1 MCQSHDRRVS
11 NIMDR
16 RPTVL
21 ELVDALRTLTKWT
34 NFAQNLPN
42 IEEHHIDKIK
52 AENKD
57 DIDEQKRVLFNKW
70 LSICP
75 GATFRHVIS
84 ALEKS
89 HNGTLAD
96 SLREKIR
103 KGGASGGT
111 TTTTSDISKI
121 NETIKGVLDS
131 KFAVLKSATKNSIKS
146 IVPELFS
153 SGIISEEVREK
164 ADFGMIVGDFKSNL
178 DLKASRREVEV
189 LCGKFLNGIACQ
201 GGPTRAAADSLCEEW
216 KKTIK
221 EKHDLDFNLDQ
232 YF

>member
-1 MCQSHDRRVS
+1 ME
-11 NIMDR
+11 R

-21 ELVDALRTLTKWT
+21 ELVDFLRTLTKWT
-34 NFAQNLPN
+34 NFAQNLPG

-70 LSICP
+70 LAIYHR
-75 GATFRHVIS
+75 ATFRDVIS

-89 HNGTLAD
+89 HNGALAE
-96 SLREKIR
+96 SISEKLKRE
-103 KGGASGGT
+103 GEGASRGMT
-111 TTTTSDISKI
+111 VSTSNVSKL

-164 ADFGMIVGDFKSNL
+164 ADFSMIVGDFKSNL
-178 DLKASRREVEV
+178 DLKENKREVEV
-189 LCGKFLNGIACQ
+189 LCCKLLNGLACQ
-201 GGPTRAAADSLCEEW
+201 GGPTRAAADSLCGEW
-216 KKTIK
+216 KKSIK
-221 EKHDLDFNLDQ
+221 EKHDIDFNLDQ

>member
-1 MCQSHDRRVS
+1 
-11 NIMDR
+11 MDR
-16 RPTVL
+16 KPKVL
-21 ELVDALRTLTKWT
+21 ELVDTLRTLTKWT
-34 NFAQNLPN
+34 NFAQNLPG

-70 LSICP
+70 LDLCP
-75 GATFRHVIS
+75 RATFRNVIS

-89 HNGTLAD
+89 QNGALAE
-96 SLREKIR
+96 SISEKLKR
-103 KGGASGGT
+103 GGERASGGT
-111 TTTTSDISKI
+111 TTSTSDISKL

-131 KFAVLKSATKNSIKS
+131 KFAVLKSATKNSIRS

-164 ADFGMIVGDFKSNL
+164 ADYGMIVGDFKSNL
-178 DLKASRREVEV
+178 DLKESRREVEE
-189 LCGKFLNGIACQ
+189 LCCKFLNGLACQ
-201 GGPTRAAADSLCEEW
+201 GGPTRAAADSLCGEW
-216 KKTIK
+216 KKSIK
-221 EKHDLDFNLDQ
+221 EKHDIDFNLDQ